1 MADDAR
7 GSSVRR
13 GISVLRDLK
22 SFDTARWL
30 SLLRYVA
37 RQFKGDN
44 CLTYAGMLT
53 FNTLLALVPLI
64 TVVTMVLAALPVA
77 DELIVRFQQL
87 IADYLVPEKQDTI
100 QNTLFELAGNATKLS
115 ATMAGFLLLTSLML
129 MATVEKTLNQ
139 IWGVSTP
146 RTLVNRFLIFWTAL
160 TTGPMLILGSL
171 ALSSYFFSLEIF
183 SSAPAVG
190 WLAGLA
196 RGMGP
201 ILALALAFFLLFAIV
216 PNRVVPW
223 RHALV
228 GAGVT
233 TIMFEI
239 VKYSFGAY
247 VRTFDG
253 YDKIYDAISAV
264 PIFILWIYLLWS
276 VVLLGASFTASLGS
290 FRYRSHGESYPA
302 RREFQLLYRLLGH
315 LWQAQVSG
323 GGLLTEQLLRLE
335 PGADDHQIQQL
346 LENLRRAQMVRRD
359 EEGEWLLARDL
370 DQVTL
375 GQLYATGAYVWPS
388 LNDLRELDDDVWNH
402 NLREEFDKLSA
413 TFSAASNRTLKSLYC
428 SPGLSPVTSEP
439 DGREADASNG

>member
-1 MADDAR
+1 MKEQHHEAKPPEQA
-7 GSSVRR
+7 
-13 GISVLRDLK
+13 INALTT
-22 SFDTARWL
+22 FDTARWW
-30 SLLRYVA
+30 SLLRYVL
-37 RQFKGDN
+37 RQFQSDN
-44 CLTYAGMLT
+44 CLTFAGMLT

-77 DELIVRFQQL
+77 DELIVRFQDL

-100 QNTLFELAGNATKLS
+100 QQTLFELAGNATKLS

-171 ALSSYFFSLEIF
+171 ALSSYFFSMDIL

-196 RGMGP
+196 RQMGP
-201 ILALALAFFLLFAIV
+201 VVALALAFFLLFAIV
-216 PNRVVPW
+216 PNRAVPW
-223 RHALV
+223 RHALI
-228 GAGVT
+228 GALAT
-233 TIMFEI
+233 TVMFEV
-239 VKYSFGAY
+239 VKYGFGAY

-253 YDKIYDAISAV
+253 YDRVYDAISAV

-302 RREFQLLYRLLGH
+302 KREFQLLYRLLGH

-323 GGLLTEQLLRLE
+323 GGLLTEQLLRRE
-335 PGADDHQIQQL
+335 PGADDHQIQHL
-346 LENLRRAQMVRRD
+346 LENLRLAQMVRRD
-359 EEGEWLLARDL
+359 EEGEWLLVRDL

-375 GQLYATGAYVWPS
+375 GQLYATGAYVWPT
-388 LNDLRELDDDVWNH
+388 LDDLREFDDDLWNH
-402 NLREEFDKLSA
+402 NLMSEFEKLSA
-413 TFSAASNRTLKSLYC
+413 SFAAASNRNLKALY
-428 SPGLSPVTSEP
+428 SGSGLSPVDSEP
-439 DGREADASNG
+439 DRPRADAKNA